1 MQDIADWRKR
11 IDEIDKKL
19 LALLNERAKC
29 AVEIGNVKKRA
40 GMEIY
45 DPNRENEILSRL
57 RSSNEGPLSDDSVQR
72 LFECLIRESRCLE
85 GEKQEKN

>member
-1 MQDIADWRKR
+1 MKDIAGWRKR

-29 AVEIGNVKKRA
+29 AVEIGNIKKHA

-45 DPNRENEILSRL
+45 DPDREQEILNRL
-57 RSSNEGPLSDDSVQR
+57 RSKNEGPLSDDSVQR
-72 LFECLIRESRCLE
+72 LFECLIRESRQLE
-85 GEKQEKN
+85 HE